1 MATRS
6 RTSFKKRQKELARQ
20 EKQRDKVARR
30 IQRKLN
36 PLPEDSES
44 PDSEFPYADLPDS
57 ESPDAESQDT
67 DTESPDKEPQA
78 GAAKAAEQPEPSARD

>member
-1 MATRS
+1 LATRS

-44 PDSEFPYADLPDS
+44 PDSEFPYADLQDS
-57 ESPDAESQDT
+57 ESPDTEST
-67 DTESPDKEPQA
+67 DTESPDAEAQA
-78 GAAKAAEQPEPSARD
+78 GTAKASEQPEPSARD